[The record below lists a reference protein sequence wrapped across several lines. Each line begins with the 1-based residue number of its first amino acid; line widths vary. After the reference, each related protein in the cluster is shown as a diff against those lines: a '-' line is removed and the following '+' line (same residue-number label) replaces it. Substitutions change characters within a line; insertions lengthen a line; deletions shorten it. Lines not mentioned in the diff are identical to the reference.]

1 MKKIVHAMKNAARA
15 GFAAVLV
22 TVIDSSGSVPR
33 GAGASMLVL
42 PDGSAVGTVG
52 GGSVELA
59 AAEKA
64 LSCLE
69 EKHGCIMEQA
79 LSGSGMVC
87 GGSVRLH
94 FRYLPPGDGSAAEAL
109 GQTGLLTLELLPDG
123 SGELSVLPFESGQP
137 RPPCV
142 CSRDGR
148 EFFVQP
154 LNCYERVFVF
164 GGGHV
169 SRALDPVLASVG
181 FRCTVADDRKG
192 ILTQD
197 AFPTAERLVQRP
209 FDGLISTLDI
219 TGADYI
225 IIMTYGHSS
234 DYILTKQALETPAR
248 YIGVLGSRTK
258 AENAVLRLRA
268 EGAAEEQIARIHCPI
283 GLPIGGNTP
292 EEIAVSIAAQ
302 LIAER
307 NGKL

>member
-1 MKKIVHAMKNAARA
+1 MRKIVHAMKNAARA
-15 GFAAVLV
+15 HIAAVLV

-33 GAGASMLVL
+33 GAGTSMLVF
-42 PDGSAVGTVG
+42 PDGSTVGTVG
-52 GGSVELA
+52 GGAVELA
-59 AAEKA
+59 AVKKA

-69 EKHGCIMEQA
+69 EKRGCIWEQS

-94 FRYLPPGDGSAAEAL
+94 FRYVPPGDASDSRTL
-109 GQTGLLTLELLPDG
+109 GESGLLALELLPDG
-123 SGELSVLPFESGQP
+123 SGELSVLPLDADLP
-137 RPPCV
+137 RTPCI
-142 CSRDGR
+142 CTLDGR
-148 EFFVQP
+148 QFFVQP
-154 LNCYERVFVF
+154 LDCYERVFVF

-169 SRALDPVLASVG
+169 SRALIPVLSSVG

-197 AFPTAERLVQRP
+197 AFPTAERLVQHP

-225 IIMTYGHSS
+225 VIMTYGHSS

-248 YIGVLGSRTK
+248 YIGVLGSRAK
-258 AENAVLRLRA
+258 AENAVLQLRG
-268 EGAAEEQIARIHCPI
+268 EGFYDEQISRIHCPV
-283 GLPIGGNTP
+283 GLAIGGHTP
-292 EEIAVSIAAQ
+292 EEIAISIAAQ